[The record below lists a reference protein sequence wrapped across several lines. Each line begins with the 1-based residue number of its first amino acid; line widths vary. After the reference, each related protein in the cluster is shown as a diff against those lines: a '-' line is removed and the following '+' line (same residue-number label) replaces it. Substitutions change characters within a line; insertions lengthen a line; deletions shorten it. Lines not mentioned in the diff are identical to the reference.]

1 MLVCVGVKLYQGVA
15 DVVGGALDAV
25 GSLPRNIPPLPN
37 PFQGSN
43 NDLGDSSIERVMEA
57 DNKTLTLDL
66 MEQTPQF
73 CRKDSVNQSL
83 EEVLSNIDS
92 VSEFLN
98 IYENSNLGQQSDFN
112 LESHTLLI
120 PNNHA
125 LNKLSPETLERLSDD
140 DEFAKQFVLRH
151 TISGPICCFDIQ
163 RNSGP
168 FFNSNRKMSLRR
180 GTLITLRRSVS
191 GTLYADKSEIE
202 RLHCNTVYDRGVVLT
217 LTRVLGL

>member
-37 PFQGSN
+37 PFPGSK

-66 MEQTPQF
+66 MEQLPQF

-98 IYENSNLGQQSDFN
+98 IYENSNLGQQ
-112 LESHTLLI
+112 
-120 PNNHA
+120 
-125 LNKLSPETLERLSDD
+125 R
-140 DEFAKQFVLRH
+140 
-151 TISGPICCFDIQ
+151 
-163 RNSGP
+163 
-168 FFNSNRKMSLRR
+168 
-180 GTLITLRRSVS
+180 
-191 GTLYADKSEIE
+191 
-202 RLHCNTVYDRGVVLT
+202 
-217 LTRVLGL
+217 